1 MWAIF
6 SMVLL
11 SDSLKGRRMKTRMGR
26 LRLPIA
32 QPPQTLPL
40 WLGMRLED
48 LFVRIVGFGRAP
60 LSRLLMTQGCH
71 RMNST

>member
-6 SMVLL
+6 STVLL
-11 SDSLKGRRMKTRMGR
+11 SESLKGRRMKTRTGR

-40 WLGMRLED
+40 WLGMHLGD
-48 LFVRIVGFGRAP
+48 LFICIVGFCWASSLKAAHDSGM
-60 LSRLLMTQGCH
+60 S
-71 RMNST
+71 

>member
-6 SMVLL
+6 STVLL
-11 SDSLKGRRMKTRMGR
+11 SDSLKGRRMKTRTGR
-26 LRLPIA
+26 LWLPIA
-32 QPPQTLPL
+32 QPPQTSPL

-48 LFVRIVGFGRAP
+48 LFIRIVGFCWAL

-71 RMNST
+71 RMNSM